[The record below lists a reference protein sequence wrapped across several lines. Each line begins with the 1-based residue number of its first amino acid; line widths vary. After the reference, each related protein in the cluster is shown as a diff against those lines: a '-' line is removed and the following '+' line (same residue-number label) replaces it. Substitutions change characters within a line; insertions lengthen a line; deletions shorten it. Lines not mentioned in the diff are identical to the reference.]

1 MVDGGGGDGRGG
13 GGGTTCT
20 GFHLPVSKSPT
31 PRTCNSSFPALES
44 ANIKLKANKANIKVK
59 ANKNLTFVFRF
70 PNFFSAFFAWVIQNL
85 GEISRVGGHWFL

>member
-1 MVDGGGGDGRGG
+1 MQVNRSSNQQSSVSLVVDDGMAIVRPDDKDGVFRGGRMVDGRGGGG

-44 ANIKLKANKANIKVK
+44 ANIKLKANKANIKGK
-59 ANKNLTFVFRF
+59 
-70 PNFFSAFFAWVIQNL
+70 
-85 GEISRVGGHWFL
+85 

>member
-1 MVDGGGGDGRGG
+1 MQVNRSSNQQSSVSLVVDDGMAIVRPDDKVKDGVFRGGRMVDGRGG

-44 ANIKLKANKANIKVK
+44 ANIKLKANKANIKGK
-59 ANKNLTFVFRF
+59 
-70 PNFFSAFFAWVIQNL
+70 
-85 GEISRVGGHWFL
+85 

>member
-1 MVDGGGGDGRGG
+1 MVDGGGG

-44 ANIKLKANKANIKVK
+44 ANIKLKANKANIKLK
-59 ANKNLTFVFRF
+59 ANK
-70 PNFFSAFFAWVIQNL
+70 
-85 GEISRVGGHWFL
+85 GEECKAES